1 MDTQEEIQHLFSQYI
16 AGTITEKDLNRLL
29 QYIDDLPGNNM
40 LKREIQK
47 YISDDPTP
55 LSSPTANEDKIIADA
70 WKVIKNHTKQG
81 KEQKQN
87 SKLWVYAV
95 ASCILLVPIIWVLI
109 NSQHITGIKPINQ
122 KQDDILAGTNRATLI
137 LSNGKRYSLDE
148 KQSAI
153 TISAKG
159 ITYKNG
165 TMVNADPESQQA
177 TLAVPNAGQYQVTL
191 ADGTKVT
198 LNAASTLKYHTQFTG
213 NERIVQLEG
222 EAYFEVAKNKN
233 KPFKVISKGQVVTVL
248 GTHFNVHAYPNE
260 AIETTLL
267 EGSVTL
273 QNDKNKTSI
282 TLKPGEQGT
291 ISGSNITVETVN
303 VEDVI
308 AWSNNLFVFNN
319 MPMVEIMK
327 QLERWYNIEVIYPN
341 TLAKER
347 LYAEIP
353 KDRKLSQVL
362 TILEKASAL
371 KFKLEGRRLRV
382 SQ

>member
-47 YISDDPTP
+47 YISDDTTQ
-55 LSSPTANEDKIIADA
+55 LSSQTANEDKIIADA
-70 WKVIKNHTKQG
+70 WTVIKNHTKQA

-87 SKLWVYAV
+87 LKLWVYSI
-95 ASCILLVPIIWVLI
+95 ASGFLLIPIIWVLI
-109 NSQHITGIKPINQ
+109 NSQNITGNKPINQ
-122 KQDDILAGTNRATLI
+122 QQEDILAGTNRATLI

-153 TISAKG
+153 TINSKG

-165 TMVNADPESQQA
+165 TMVDADPESQQA
-177 TLAVPNAGQYQVTL
+177 TLTVPNAGQYQVTL

-198 LNAASTLKYHTQFTG
+198 LNSASTLKYNTQFTG

-248 GTHFNVHAYPNE
+248 GTHFNIQAYPNE

-291 ISGSNITVETVN
+291 ISGSNLTVETVN

-319 MPMVEIMK
+319 MPMAEIMK

-341 TLAKER
+341 TLAQER

>member
-1 MDTQEEIQHLFSQYI
+1 M
-16 AGTITEKDLNRLL
+16 
-29 QYIDDLPGNNM
+29 
-40 LKREIQK
+40 
-47 YISDDPTP
+47 
-55 LSSPTANEDKIIADA
+55 
-70 WKVIKNHTKQG
+70 
-81 KEQKQN
+81 
-87 SKLWVYAV
+87 
-95 ASCILLVPIIWVLI
+95 
-109 NSQHITGIKPINQ
+109 
-122 KQDDILAGTNRATLI
+122 
-137 LSNGKRYSLDE
+137 
-148 KQSAI
+148 
-153 TISAKG
+153 
-159 ITYKNG
+159 
-165 TMVNADPESQQA
+165 
-177 TLAVPNAGQYQVTL
+177 
-191 ADGTKVT
+191 
-198 LNAASTLKYHTQFTG
+198 
-213 NERIVQLEG
+213 
-222 EAYFEVAKNKN
+222 
-233 KPFKVISKGQVVTVL
+233 
-248 GTHFNVHAYPNE
+248 HAYPNE